1 MECIY
6 VRTKNNDEEITA
18 MVYSNTIDI
27 IQYPVQRNIRILHW
41 SNAKL
46 CAFKYL
52 FEKFLWTCVETP
64 SFLL

>member
-27 IQYPVQRNIRILHW
+27 IQYPVQRNILHW

-46 CAFKYL
+46 CAFKYS
-52 FEKFLWTCVETP
+52 K
-64 SFLL
+64 SFYGRA